1 MFIPGGVGT
10 AIAGATIF
18 QQAAGLGA
26 TLGKIALQD
35 SDNSTLNWI
44 EGLSQSTNPLVTRSE
59 YSSGDKMWTTE
70 NLLGMVADVVAQLY
84 Q

>member
-1 MFIPGGVGT
+1 
-10 AIAGATIF
+10 
-18 QQAAGLGA
+18 
-26 TLGKIALQD
+26 
-35 SDNSTLNWI
+35 LNWI

>member
-26 TLGKIALQD
+26 TLGKIAL
-35 SDNSTLNWI
+35 
-44 EGLSQSTNPLVTRSE
+44 
-59 YSSGDKMWTTE
+59 
-70 NLLGMVADVVAQLY
+70 
-84 Q
+84 